1 MSENQ
6 SEQPEAGDVIVKAS
20 SLSGRQVEN
29 RAGEVIGIVKDMV
42 LDLQHS
48 RVQYVVISIG
58 GALNVGDELIAVPTR
73 VLSVAHNG
81 EHVVFDASNKQI
93 EQAQR
98 ILVDAISKPP
108 RALRARD
115 RELRHHA
122 GRLLGDL

>member
-98 ILVDAISKPP
+98 IGDQNWPSEADLSAFEDGTSPGA
-108 RALRARD
+108 AD
-115 RELRHHA
+115 R
-122 GRLLGDL
+122 